1 MIMFEEDSGEKF
13 VRDSIELYENKI
25 AENNL
30 KLKNPALTFEEREK
44 LHKEKQEYL
53 TRLQS
58 FKSMKIKSED
68 E

>member
-1 MIMFEEDSGEKF
+1 MIMAEEDGGDKF

-25 AENNL
+25 AENNI
-30 KLKNPALTFEEREK
+30 KLKDPALTFEEREK

-53 TRLQS
+53 TRPQS
-58 FKSMKIKSED
+58 FKSIKTKSEY

>member
-1 MIMFEEDSGEKF
+1 MAEEDGGDKF

-25 AENNL
+25 AENNI
-30 KLKNPALTFEEREK
+30 KLKDPALTFEEREK

-58 FKSMKIKSED
+58 FKSIKTKSEY